1 MIIECIYRQGIKW
14 IKEKYKDNLVVI
26 RLSSKGY
33 IETIEKALTSGNILL
48 IENIEEKI
56 DAVLDPLLGRVLI
69 KKGKCIKIGEKDM
82 DFNPHFRLILHTK
95 MANPHYKPE
104 MQAQT
109 TIINFTVT
117 KDGYA

>member
-1 MIIECIYRQGIKW
+1 M
-14 IKEKYKDNLVVI
+14 
-26 RLSSKGY
+26 
-33 IETIEKALTSGNILL
+33 
-48 IENIEEKI
+48 IENIDEKI

-82 DFNPHFRLILHTK
+82 DFNPCFRLILHTK

-109 TIINFTVT
+109 ILINFTVT
-117 KDGYA
+117 KDGLVVEQILLSVNNFYIFIQF